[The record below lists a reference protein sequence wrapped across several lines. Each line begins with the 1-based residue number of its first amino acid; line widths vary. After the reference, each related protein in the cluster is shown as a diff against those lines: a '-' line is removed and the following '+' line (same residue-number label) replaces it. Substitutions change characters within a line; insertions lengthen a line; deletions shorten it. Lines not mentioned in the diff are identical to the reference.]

1 MMVIEDMIKSNCPNC
16 GSELVIEI
24 SFGFPDPDAEYPKS
38 YYNGGCCIDENTPK
52 YHCTSCGNDF
62 RSIFSN
68 ENNFHYLFSNEYRTD
83 IGLPPIPTKKAL
95 EENKEPHKPCV
106 FSLDKNTVD
115 ILINGKLY
123 PWINGKPDIN

>member
-1 MMVIEDMIKSNCPNC
+1 MKNKPICPKC
-16 GSELVIEI
+16 RSELILDITYGYPSEESYMNK
-24 SFGFPDPDAEYPKS
+24 SFFS
-38 YYNGGCCIDENTPK
+38 GGCCIDEHSPE

-62 RSIFSN
+62 GSIFSN
-68 ENNFHYLFSNEYRTD
+68 ENKFHYLFSNEYRTD

-95 EENKEPHKPCV
+95 EENKESHKPCV
-106 FSLDKNTVD
+106 LSLDRNTGD